1 MSMAEV
7 RVAILGLERTGASFG
22 LALKRYMQGKEAR
35 HTFTISGHDE
45 RDYNVRH
52 ARGAGA
58 IDSAAR
64 GPVEAVAGAHI
75 VIMAEH
81 YYRVEGLYQ
90 AVGPALSSGAVVL
103 DLSPLKRPS
112 IRWAAE
118 NLPAGEEAAYLVG
131 VTPVLNPEV
140 LFEANSEVEAARA
153 DLFDGGTLIL
163 APAADC
169 PPEAVDLAS
178 EVARIVGADVH
189 FMDPDEH
196 DGLIAAMEGLP
207 ATLSLALFQ
216 TLLRS
221 SGWSDLRR
229 LANPA
234 FGLQTSLLRYQHPD
248 SLWALL
254 HYNRENTARHLSA
267 LIDNLTAIRD
277 GLREDAEGLGLEALL
292 ADTAG
297 RYEEWEGQRRTNR
310 WEKKGDEESLTT
322 PSMMGTMGGMLFGR
336 RPRKDSDEPG
346 KKEP

>member
-1 MSMAEV
+1 MAEV
-7 RVAILGLERTGASFG
+7 KVAILGLERTGASFG

-35 HTFTISGHDE
+35 HTFTIVGHDE
-45 RDYNVRH
+45 RDYNVKH
-52 ARGAGA
+52 ARSAGA
-58 IDSAAR
+58 IDSSAR

-75 VIMAEH
+75 VILAEH
-81 YYRVEGLYQ
+81 YYRVEKLYQ
-90 AVGPALSSGAVVL
+90 AVGPALNPGTVIL
-103 DLSPLKRPS
+103 DFSPLKRPS

-118 NLPAGEEAAYLVG
+118 TLPADAEAAAYLVG
-131 VTPVLNPEV
+131 VTPILNPDV

-153 DLFDGGTLIL
+153 DLFDGGTFIVT
-163 APAADC
+163 PAADC
-169 PPEAVDLAS
+169 PAEAVDLAA

-207 ATLSLALFQ
+207 AALSLALFQ
-216 TLLRS
+216 TLIRS

-254 HYNRENTARHLSA
+254 QYNRENTARHLSA

-292 ADTAG
+292 ADAAS
-297 RYEEWEGQRRTNR
+297 RYEEWEGQRRANR
-310 WEKKGDEESLTT
+310 WEKKGDEESVTT
-322 PSMMGTMGGMLFGR
+322 ASVLGTMGGMLFGR

-346 KKEP
+346 KKKL